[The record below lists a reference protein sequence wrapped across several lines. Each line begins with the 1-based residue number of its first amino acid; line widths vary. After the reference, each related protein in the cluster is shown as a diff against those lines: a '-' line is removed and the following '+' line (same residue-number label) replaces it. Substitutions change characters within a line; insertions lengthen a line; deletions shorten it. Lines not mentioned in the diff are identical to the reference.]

1 LETVKFIRELLYEH
15 ECVIIPGF
23 GALIGN
29 YVPAHFDRV
38 KSVFQPPSKQIG
50 FNKRLNHNDGLLAGT
65 ISREKQIG
73 YVDAKRI
80 VDEFVTEINKKIQK
94 GEVLVFE
101 GVGRFVSDKS
111 KKISFEQDPSENFF
125 LDSFGLVSFN
135 IQERDSR
142 PSIRRTEKRLK
153 NIGIQQKSVK
163 KRKYALVAYI
173 GIPVLAAALALS
185 VLYSDSV
192 RDFKLEISS
201 LNPFSAKVESEIVTP
216 HPVLTDKTEESVAG
230 EIETSIREMTSK
242 KAALLYEEAVTVEKE
257 VAEEIPVSEDFLV
270 HYLIAG
276 SFKNY
281 DNAINLKKDLE
292 SDGFSA
298 EILDFGNDFY
308 RVSMA
313 SFSNRDKA
321 LNELYKVRADK
332 GLSSVWLLS
341 K

>member
-1 LETVKFIRELLYEH
+1 MYEH
-15 ECVIIPGF
+15 DCVIIPGF

-80 VDEFVTEINKKIQK
+80 LDEFVSGINKKIQK

-101 GVGRFVSDKS
+101 GVGRFVTDKS
-111 KKISFEQDPSENFF
+111 KKISFEQDPLSNFF
-125 LDSFGLVSFN
+125 LDSFGLASFN
-135 IQERDSR
+135 IKERDSR
-142 PSIRRTEKRLK
+142 HSIRKTEKRLK
-153 NIGIQQKSVK
+153 NIGIHQKSVK

-185 VLYSDSV
+185 VFYTDSV
-192 RDFKLEISS
+192 RDFKVEISS
-201 LNPFSAKVESEIVTP
+201 LNPFSAKVESKIDTA
-216 HPVLTDKTEESVAG
+216 LTILNHNAEDSPEA

-242 KAALLYEEAVTVEKE
+242 KSALLYEEAIAEKKETVE
-257 VAEEIPVSEDFLV
+257 EIAVSETILV

-281 DNAINLKKDLE
+281 DNALNLKNDLE
-292 SDGFSA
+292 ITGFPA

-313 SFSNRDKA
+313 SFSNRDIA
-321 LNELYKVRADK
+321 LRELYKVRADK